1 MDICRTVLRTGLTER
16 FPNAFEWAL
25 VPRWSSVDRS
35 INYMIYIRGN
45 RGDYD
50 EGVAL
55 KQGLGLRRRLAY
67 CKAERN
73 EALSGSYHGTTGPS
87 QWQAIRL

>member
-1 MDICRTVLRTGLTER
+1 
-16 FPNAFEWAL
+16 
-25 VPRWSSVDRS
+25 
-35 INYMIYIRGN
+35 MIYIRGN